1 MRFCHLTW
9 SDLTERKHAG
19 AIGRVDRLVDGA
31 DRRAEARIAYLEAK
45 LWPAPEDAREVERSA
60 VRILRAV
67 VERATDL
74 LAVGDAKSLSL
85 TRDKSKARQ

>member
-1 MRFCHLTW
+1 MGQIAALR
-9 SDLTERKHAG
+9 
-19 AIGRVDRLVDGA
+19 
-31 DRRAEARIAYLEAK
+31 ARIAYLEAK

-85 TRDKSKARQ
+85 TQDKSKARQ